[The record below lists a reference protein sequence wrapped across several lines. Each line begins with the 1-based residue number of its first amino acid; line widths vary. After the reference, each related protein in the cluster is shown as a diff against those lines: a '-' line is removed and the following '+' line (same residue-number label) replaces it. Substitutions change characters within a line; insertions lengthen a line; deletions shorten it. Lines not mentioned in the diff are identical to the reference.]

1 MSWITDNPPSEVL
14 FSGPAT
20 TQAAG
25 AATAGWVQVAGAVTT
40 IQNLVQGATGAS
52 GGVDFV
58 QPVIPAGFWKPGR
71 QNQLIKITATGIVS
85 WVATAATTA
94 TWSFGVTT
102 QAQFAATGA
111 AAGTPITLITSQVFP
126 NQTTA
131 QTNAPWRFD
140 IDLLAKQVGFGNTA
154 ISTSILATGVGGFSP
169 AVVGATGAIAPWGP
183 MPPNV
188 TTTVDASINNYVWAA
203 ITFGTNA
210 SASNTCT
217 MLRMD
222 VHGCN

>member
-1 MSWITDNPPSEVL
+1 MSWIADNPPTEVL
-14 FSGPAT
+14 FAGPAT

-40 IQNLVQGATGAS
+40 IQNLVVGATGAS

-58 QPVIPAGFWKPGR
+58 QPVLPAGFFKPGR
-71 QNQLIKITATGIVS
+71 SNQLIKIMATGIVS

-94 TWSFGVTT
+94 TWSFGVSTAAQLATT
-102 QAQFAATGA
+102 GAPAATS
-111 AAGTPITLITSQVFP
+111 TTLITSQVFP
-126 NQTTA
+126 NQSTA
-131 QTNAPWRFD
+131 QTNVPWRFD
-140 IDLLAKQVGFGNTA
+140 IELLAKQVGFGTTA
-154 ISTSILATGVGGFSP
+154 IATSILATGIGGYSP
-169 AVVGATGAIAPWGP
+169 AITGAVGVVGPYGP

-188 TTTVDASINNYVWAA
+188 TTTIDASINYYLWGA

-217 MLRMD
+217 MLTMD
-222 VHGCN
+222 VFGCN